1 MRRISRQYASWLPAA
16 LVCASWSLRWW
27 SARGEHEASK
37 APLRQGKPTSTRC
50 RRRQQHQQR
59 RQRRRPPC
67 PEQQLADAV
76 LGGSSREFFDEDE
89 VEALQAAA
97 ADTSHPGALL
107 QLLQE

>member
-1 MRRISRQYASWLPAA
+1 
-16 LVCASWSLRWW
+16 
-27 SARGEHEASK
+27 
-37 APLRQGKPTSTRC
+37 
-50 RRRQQHQQR
+50 
-59 RQRRRPPC
+59 
-67 PEQQLADAV
+67 V